1 MEPVRKKNKVTMN
14 NQLISLAKI
23 QQEWGLSSVSMWRYR
38 KRGWLKGT
46 VTIGGRIYLPLAAY
60 NEFVARAQ
68 AGEFAQ
74 IRAPRPQKKSQ

>member
-1 MEPVRKKNKVTMN
+1 MN

-46 VTIGGRIYLPLAAY
+46 VTIGGRIYLPVEAY
-60 NEFVARAQ
+60 NDFVARAQ
-68 AGEFAQ
+68 TGEFAQ
-74 IRAPRPQKKSQ
+74 VRNPRSPKKSH